1 MQMQIINMIQ
11 LNENQIIQAAQ
22 ILTDSLPNG
31 WPTLQDALDEIE
43 KLMVPGNTLLAAM
56 EDDIV
61 IGWGGIL
68 APTYEGNVF
77 ELHPLTV
84 RSDKRNH
91 GVGWA
96 IVAALEDEVR
106 RHGGLTIHLGA
117 DDQNGET
124 GYLFR

>member
-22 ILTDSLPNG
+22 ILTDSFPNG
-31 WPTLQDALDEIE
+31 WPTLQDVLDEIE

-61 IGWGGIL
+61 IGCGGIL

-91 GVGWA
+91 GVGRA
-96 IVAALEDEVR
+96 IVTALEDEAR
-106 RHGGLTIHLGA
+106 RHGGLTIYLGA